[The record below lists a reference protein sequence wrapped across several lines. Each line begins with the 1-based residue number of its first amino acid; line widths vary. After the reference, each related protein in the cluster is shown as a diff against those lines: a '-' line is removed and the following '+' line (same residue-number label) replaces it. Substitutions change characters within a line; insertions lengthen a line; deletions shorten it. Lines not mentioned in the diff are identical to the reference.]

1 LLKACRELGVR
12 LSWNYLWGFPGE
24 EDAWYA
30 ETAAWLPA
38 LEHLQPPSGVTRVR
52 FDRFS
57 PYHQRPE
64 AFGLTLRPAPAAS
77 HVYPLPSEDLLDLT
91 YYFAAAGRPD
101 AFTGDGEITA
111 GRPGI
116 RTIQGLV
123 DSWRTA
129 FWAGEPPALRVED
142 DGEALACE
150 DTRSRASERRF
161 RLTGLERAVYLAA
174 QDAPLRERLASVL
187 AERQGLAAS
196 PEAVEAVAAELERRS
211 LVVTV
216 DRRLLAL
223 GLQGPLPDLPSVRD
237 FPGGL
242 VEDGPHQWA

>member
-1 LLKACRELGVR
+1 MA
-12 LSWNYLWGFPGE
+12 S
-24 EDAWYA
+24 
-30 ETAAWLPA
+30 WLPA

-64 AFGLTLRPAPAAS
+64 TFGLALRPAPAAS
-77 HVYPLPSEDLLDLT
+77 HVYPLPPEDLLDLT
-91 YYFAAAGRPD
+91 YYFADAGRPD
-101 AFTGDGEITA
+101 AFTGEGGEIMA

-116 RTIQGLV
+116 QEIQEKVG
-123 DSWRTA
+123 SWRIA
-129 FWAGEPPALRVED
+129 FWADEPPVLTVED
-142 DGEALACE
+142 DGAALIFE
-150 DTRSRASERRF
+150 DTRSRAVERRC

-174 QDAPLRERLASVL
+174 QDAPLKERLAPVL

-196 PEAVEAVAAELERRS
+196 REEVEAAAAELERR
-211 LVVTV
+211 LLAVTV

-223 GLQGPLPDLPSVRD
+223 GIPGPLPDLPGLRD

-242 VEDGPHQWA
+242 VEEGPHQWA